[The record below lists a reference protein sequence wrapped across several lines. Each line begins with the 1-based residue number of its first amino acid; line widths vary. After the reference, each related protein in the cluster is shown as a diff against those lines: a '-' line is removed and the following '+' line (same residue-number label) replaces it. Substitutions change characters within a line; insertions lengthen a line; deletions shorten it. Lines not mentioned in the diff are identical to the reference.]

1 MFMKKTLLFLLFAAI
16 AFSAAMA
23 QTPPPCKRDSSVI
36 KDTTAIVSPLPYLA
50 TNPVYRLNEA
60 CIGQPYRQYFT
71 VEVPTTITIQGFTA
85 GLVNAS
91 LPTTG
96 GVTNLPGGLTY
107 ACDPP
112 NCVFNVSTLGCIV
125 LYGTPNAPLPSLP
138 DTLDLKIKASV
149 ITTLGAFPFQIDIPG
164 PAVPGNYYL
173 IVKPAGSV
181 CAVTGTDDLST
192 QISTMKNTPNPFS
205 GQTMIEVEA
214 LESGDFRFEVFDLL
228 GQRVHTNTVR
238 LETGPNRFQFDAGK
252 LPQGTYVYSLSNG
265 IGRASKRMVVAQ

>member
-1 MFMKKTLLFLLFAAI
+1 MFMKKTLLLLLFAAI
-16 AFSAAMA
+16 AFSTAMA
-23 QTPPPCKRDSSVI
+23 QTPPVCKRDSSVI
-36 KDTTAIVSPLPYLA
+36 KDTTAIVSPLPYLS

-71 VEVPTTITIQGFTA
+71 VEVPPTITLQGFTA
-85 GLVNAS
+85 GLVSAS
-91 LPTTG
+91 IPTTG

-112 NCVFNVSTLGCIV
+112 NCVFNVNTLGCIV
-125 LYGTPNAPLPSLP
+125 LYGTPNAPVPTLP

-149 ITTLGAFPFQIDIPG
+149 ITNLGPFPFPIDIPG
-164 PAVPGNYYL
+164 PAVPGNYFL
-173 IVKPAGSV
+173 IVKPAGSLCV
-181 CAVTGTDDLST
+181 VTGTDDLST
-192 QISTMKNTPNPFS
+192 QIATMKNTPNPFS

-228 GQRVHTNTVR
+228 GQRVHGNTVR
-238 LETGPNRFQFDAGK
+238 LETGPNRFLFDAGK